1 MTPVAAHVAT
11 RGLTKSFG
19 EAASPAVSDVSLDL
33 PAGSLTALLGP
44 SGSGKSTLLNLIA
57 GLLTPDAGDMLFA
70 GQSVSSL
77 PPERRPVAMVF
88 QRPLLFPHLSVGDNV
103 GFGLRMRG
111 VPSRQRGQ
119 RVREM
124 LGLVELD
131 GYADRSVDQLSGGQ
145 GQRVALARALITEPS
160 VLLLDEPFSQLDAVL
175 RAQMRELLAA
185 LRRRFAV
192 TTLFV
197 THDQAEAVEVADTIA
212 LLLDGRLE
220 QQDEPRAF
228 YERPRSIAV
237 ARFFGAANIIAGTLC
252 GSVFDSALGTLAVAG
267 RGAADG
273 PGHLVIRPESLRLLP
288 AGAAP
293 GPNTVTGT
301 LTRTEYRGTHLVL
314 SVTVGPIS
322 LELLAPTGHGA
333 VVGRPVCVQLPPEAC
348 TVL

>member
-1 MTPVAAHVAT
+1 MTPGPAQVAV
-11 RGLTKSFG
+11 RGLTKAFG
-19 EAASPAVSDVSLDL
+19 GAASPAVSNVSLDL

-44 SGSGKSTLLNLIA
+44 SGSGKSTLLSLIA
-57 GLLTPDAGDMLFA
+57 GLLAPDAGDVLCT
-70 GQSVSSL
+70 GRSVGSL

-111 VPSRQRGQ
+111 VPSQQRRQRT
-119 RVREM
+119 REM

-131 GYADRSVDQLSGGQ
+131 GYAERSIDQLSGGQ
-145 GQRVALARALITEPS
+145 GQRVALARALVTEPS
-160 VLLLDEPFSQLDAVL
+160 VLLLDEPFSQLDSGL
-175 RAQMRELLAA
+175 RAQMRQLLAA
-185 LRRRFAV
+185 LRQRFAV

-220 QQDEPRAF
+220 QHDEPRAF
-228 YERPRSIAV
+228 YERPRSVAV
-237 ARFFGAANIIAGTLC
+237 ARFFGAANIIAGTVC
-252 GSVFDSALGTLAVAG
+252 GSVFVSPLGPLAVAG

-273 PGHLVIRPESLRLLP
+273 PGHLVIRPESLRLLH
-288 AGAAP
+288 AGEAS

-301 LTRTEYRGTHLVL
+301 LTRSEYRGTHLVL
-314 SVTVGPIS
+314 IVTVGPVS
-322 LELLAPTGHGA
+322 LELSAPTCHSA
-333 VVGRPVCVQLPPEAC
+333 VVGQPVCVQLPPEAC